1 MINLTKESMMSSK
14 FAGKVAVITG
24 ASTGMGL
31 ATAKRFTVAV
41 ITIAVVV
48 GVNSPPAFAAEK
60 DDVIA
65 AVHRYIDNLDK
76 PESLAMCDS
85 HVSVLDEFPPYEW
98 HGPTACADWWKA
110 LNVYNEKSGVTDGDA
125 PLGTPWTVDVTGDR
139 AYFVAPM
146 TYTFKQHGK
155 PVKETASFAVSL
167 KRTPS
172 GWRITGWAFSK
183 QKVE

>member
-1 MINLTKESMMSSK
+1 MNFKRLTGVILSVVFTLMINSGS
-14 FAGKVAVITG
+14 AVA
-24 ASTGMGL
+24 SD
-31 ATAKRFTVAV
+31 
-41 ITIAVVV
+41 
-48 GVNSPPAFAAEK
+48 K
-60 DDVIA
+60 DDVVA
-65 AVHRYIDNLDK
+65 TVNQYLNNLDDK
-76 PESLAMCDS
+76 TLDKALAVCDS
-85 HVSVLDEFPPYEW
+85 QVSIIDEFPPHEW

-110 LNVYNEKSGVTDGDA
+110 YNAYNEKSGITDGDA

-155 PVKETASFAVSL
+155 PVKETASFVVSL
-167 KRTPS
+167 KRTPT

>member
-1 MINLTKESMMSSK
+1 MNFKRLTGVILSVVFTLMINSGS
-14 FAGKVAVITG
+14 AVA
-24 ASTGMGL
+24 SD
-31 ATAKRFTVAV
+31 
-41 ITIAVVV
+41 
-48 GVNSPPAFAAEK
+48 K
-60 DDVIA
+60 DDVVA
-65 AVHRYIDNLDK
+65 TVNQYLNNLDDK
-76 PESLAMCDS
+76 TLDKALAVCDS
-85 HVSVLDEFPPYEW
+85 QVSIIDEFPPHEW

-110 LNVYNEKSGVTDGDA
+110 YNAYNEKSGITDGDA

-167 KRTPS
+167 KRTPT

>member
-1 MINLTKESMMSSK
+1 MNVKGITGVILSVVFTLMINSAS
-14 FAGKVAVITG
+14 AVA
-24 ASTGMGL
+24 SD
-31 ATAKRFTVAV
+31 
-41 ITIAVVV
+41 
-48 GVNSPPAFAAEK
+48 K
-60 DDVIA
+60 DDVA
-65 AVHRYIDNLDK
+65 ATVNQYLNNLDDK
-76 PESLAMCDS
+76 TLDKALAVCDS
-85 HVSVLDEFPPYEW
+85 QVSIIDEFPPHEW

-110 LNVYNEKSGVTDGDA
+110 YNAYNEKSGITDGDA

-167 KRTPS
+167 KRTPT